1 MRREEPRTV
10 ERRKRGEERGEGE
23 RGKGREG
30 GRFGG
35 SVDESNTGQQ
45 EITRDEK
52 RPKQR
57 AGRDGGGF
65 GGSVKL

>member
-10 ERRKRGEERGEGE
+10 ERRKGELKNGEKAK
-23 RGKGREG
+23 GKGEG

-35 SVDESNTGQQ
+35 SVNESNTRQH